1 MQNNF
6 DIEKMEKR
14 FSAYFDEVGIKDAR
28 VSVHDNGFV
37 ILKGPVPCKFISA
50 DFHDASGHEVSM
62 FFRCPHEQNP
72 NYATRTLIR
81 GMQEADEDET
91 DVSEME
97 DADPEQLFEYCKRTI
112 NRLCKINSVNNN
124 VAENK
129 PQHSNGKQPG

>member
-28 VSVHDNGFV
+28 VSVHDGYV
-37 ILKGPVPCKFISA
+37 VLKGLVPCTFISA

-62 FFRCPHEQNP
+62 SFRCPNKQNR
-72 NYATRTLIR
+72 NYSTRILIR

-97 DADPEQLFEYCKRTI
+97 DADPEQLFEYCKSTI
-112 NRLCKINSVNNN
+112 ESLCNISSVNNK
-124 VAENK
+124 VAKNK

>member
-28 VSVHDNGFV
+28 VSVHDNGYV
-37 ILKGPVPCKFISA
+37 ILSGPVSCKFISA
-50 DFHDASGHEVSM
+50 DFHDASGNEVSM
-62 FFRCPHEQNP
+62 FFRCPNSQNP
-72 NYATRTLIR
+72 NYSTRTLIR

-129 PQHSNGKQPG
+129 PQHSNEKQPG

>member
-1 MQNNF
+1 
-6 DIEKMEKR
+6 MEKR

-28 VSVHDNGFV
+28 VSVHDNGYV
-37 ILKGPVPCKFISA
+37 ILSGPVSCKFISI

-62 FFRCPHEQNP
+62 SFRCPNKQNR
-72 NYATRTLIR
+72 NYSTRILIR
-81 GMQEADEDET
+81 DMQEADEDET